1 MNPWQYFARISGVAF
16 QVFAAVGL
24 GILAGYGVERLAPGI
39 HPAGILIGAAFG
51 FAAAIYLM
59 VTGLRAYISSEAPA
73 AGKISDKT
81 GDKE

>member
-24 GILAGYGVERLAPGI
+24 GILAGYGVEHLAPAI
-39 HPAGILIGAAFG
+39 HPAGVLLGAVVG

-59 VTGLRAYISSEAPA
+59 VKGLRAYINSETPVA
-73 AGKISDKT
+73 SKT
-81 GDKE
+81 DNKE